1 MSSLLRIW
9 RGIFFWGLACRS
21 CSVSPLLFL
30 LWEMWLHFRRER
42 NVMICGQWCGC
53 SAEER
58 MPSERD
64 GGREVERER
73 G

>member
-9 RGIFFWGLACRS
+9 RGIFFWGLAWKS

-53 SAEER
+53 RAEER

-64 GGREVERER
+64 GGREVGRER